1 MKIYPNL
8 WTNPPTS
15 GIFVRFGNTKGEI
28 WVKKAI
34 FGVVWAWF
42 GNQPPHPPIFGKVF
56 LKKKTFFVTPI
67 SERAKLKFQT
77 KRSTDYD
84 LEEQFWWFW
93 KMTRKPRWN
102 CKSGGNDKRNH
113 VATMMTMMKDS
124 GLILIVHNQNNLESV
139 DQNILMGIYPNIG
152 SGSESRAPFHGWV
165 AKLVINSDPPSINFS
180 LLLENK
186 ITCRSSNTKAGHTN
200 TKAALVEIQRMKY
213 KQCTFSSQNLQMKDN
228 GLSINLHKGRVIFYF

>member
-1 MKIYPNL
+1 M
-8 WTNPPTS
+8 
-15 GIFVRFGNTKGEI
+15 
-28 WVKKAI
+28 
-34 FGVVWAWF
+34 
-42 GNQPPHPPIFGKVF
+42 
-56 LKKKTFFVTPI
+56 TPI

-180 LLLENK
+180 ILLENK

-228 GLSINLHKGRVIFYF
+228 GLSINLHKGRVIFSNAPLFNSYFCSSLVILIFYPKRMTSVGLLWLLPYVRVS